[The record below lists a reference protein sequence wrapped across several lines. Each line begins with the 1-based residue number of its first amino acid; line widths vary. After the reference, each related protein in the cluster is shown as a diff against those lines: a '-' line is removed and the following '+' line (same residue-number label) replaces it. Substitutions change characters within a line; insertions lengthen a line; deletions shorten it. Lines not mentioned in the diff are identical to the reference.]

1 MPQFQNVKPLR
12 DSLIGLVVALISIPI
27 SMGYSQIAGLPP
39 VYGLYGSV
47 LPILVFGLVTTSPR
61 FVFGVDAAP
70 AALVGAILVTLK
82 ITPESPEAIAAVPVI
97 TLITAGWLLLF
108 WLFKANT
115 LLKYI
120 SSPVMGG
127 FITGISTTIILMQL
141 PKLFGGSAGAGEGLE
156 LFAHIAEQ
164 LSLFHPL
171 SFALGAG
178 TLLLIL
184 VSKKL
189 DPRIP
194 TSVILMLLG
203 ALASRLFNLQQYGV
217 KLLPAVAAGLPL
229 PKLPDAL
236 LLRQLF
242 RRLVMPCL
250 TVALVIT
257 SETLLAT
264 NNLGLAHDDKIQ
276 PRQELLAYALGN
288 FSSAL
293 FGCLPVNGSISRSGI
308 ADQFGV
314 SSQLMSIVAGLAML
328 GILFFG
334 TGFIAWLPVPVL
346 TGIVISA
353 LIGTLEFH
361 LASKLRKADWKE
373 WFIFYAAFFAVLL
386 FGTVYGVAVGVAL
399 SAVVFIKRSSSPPSS
414 LVGYDSVDDAFHPL
428 DRSYGAAPIPTVV
441 IYRFTGALFYA
452 NIDRFQEELFAAVK
466 EDTRTVIV
474 DSAGIGSLDVTAA
487 ERLLLISRKL
497 ADQGR
502 RFYLAGH
509 VGQLNDQLRAMGAG
523 DLIYHGAVYRTIP
536 LALEAAGIHKPY
548 PLEAV
553 PEEKPLPQLHLS
565 EYEWA
570 FGKGADKS
578 LDAFAR
584 ETAKRFLRANTVD
597 DNESLYDEQLRFSD
611 GYWAPAD
618 EDTFLNLLAL
628 HLEENGDPEQVDKL
642 LDRIFA
648 HHLELERRLIDAPD
662 EVLTRFIRRRRA
674 RRERMKR
681 QNPRLYERYILAQE
695 KYFTERAWEDPEL
708 DRRIAAVKARIDRED
723 AEKDA
728 EAK

>member
-1 MPQFQNVKPLR
+1 
-12 DSLIGLVVALISIPI
+12 
-27 SMGYSQIAGLPP
+27 
-39 VYGLYGSV
+39 
-47 LPILVFGLVTTSPR
+47 
-61 FVFGVDAAP
+61 
-70 AALVGAILVTLK
+70 
-82 ITPESPEAIAAVPVI
+82 
-97 TLITAGWLLLF
+97 
-108 WLFKANT
+108 
-115 LLKYI
+115 
-120 SSPVMGG
+120 
-127 FITGISTTIILMQL
+127 
-141 PKLFGGSAGAGEGLE
+141 
-156 LFAHIAEQ
+156 
-164 LSLFHPL
+164 
-171 SFALGAG
+171 
-178 TLLLIL
+178 
-184 VSKKL
+184 
-189 DPRIP
+189 
-194 TSVILMLLG
+194 MLLG
-203 ALASRLFNLQQYGV
+203 ALASRLLNLQQYGV
-217 KLLPAVAAGLPL
+217 RLLPAVAAGLPL

-236 LLRQLF
+236 LLRTLARQLA
-242 RRLVMPCL
+242 MPCL
-250 TVALVIT
+250 TVAVVIT

-264 NNLGLAHDDKIQ
+264 NNFAMAHDDRID
-276 PRQELLAYALGN
+276 PRRELMAYAAGN
-288 FSSAL
+288 FASAL

-314 SSQLMSIVAGLAML
+314 SSQLMSIVAGFAML

-361 LASKLRKADWKE
+361 LARKLRKADWKE

-399 SAVVFIKRSSSPPSS
+399 SAVVFIKRSSAPPSS
-414 LVGYDSVDDAFHPL
+414 LVGYDAVDDAFHPL
-428 DRSYGAAPIPTVV
+428 DRRYGAAPIPEVV

-452 NIDRFQEELFAAVK
+452 NIDRFQEELLAAVK
-466 EDTRTVIV
+466 EDTRIVIV

-487 ERLLLISRKL
+487 ERLLLISHKL
-497 ADQGR
+497 QSQGR
-502 RFYLAGH
+502 RLYLAGH

-523 DLIYHGAVYRTIP
+523 ELIYHGAVYRTIP

-553 PEEKPLPQLHLS
+553 PEDKPLPQLNLS

-597 DNESLYDEQLRFSD
+597 DNESLYDEELRFSD

-618 EDTFLNLLAL
+618 EDAFLNLLAL
-628 HLEENGDPEQVDKL
+628 HLEENGDSEQVDKL
-642 LDRIFA
+642 LERIMH

-674 RRERMKR
+674 RKERMRK
-681 QNPRLYERYILAQE
+681 QNPRLYERYCLAQE
-695 KYFTERAWEDPEL
+695 RYYAERAWQDPEL
-708 DRRIAAVKARIDRED
+708 DRRIAAVKARIDEED
-723 AEKDA
+723 AATAKA
-728 EAK
+728 EE

>member
-1 MPQFQNVKPLR
+1 MQQFQNARPLR

-47 LPILVFGLVTTSPR
+47 LPILVYGLLTSSPR

-97 TLITAGWLLLF
+97 TLITTGWLLLF

-120 SSPVMGG
+120 SAPVMGG
-127 FITGISTTIILMQL
+127 FITGISSTIILMQL

-156 LFAHIAEQ
+156 LFRHIAEQ

-178 TLLLIL
+178 TLILIL
-184 VSKKL
+184 VSKKI

-203 ALASRLFNLQQYGV
+203 ALASRLLNLQQYGV

-236 LLRQLF
+236 LLRTLARQLA
-242 RRLVMPCL
+242 MPCL
-250 TVALVIT
+250 TVAVVIT

-264 NNLGLAHDDKIQ
+264 NNFAMAHDDRID
-276 PRQELLAYALGN
+276 PRRELMAYAAGN
-288 FSSAL
+288 FASAL

-314 SSQLMSIVAGLAML
+314 SSQLMSVVAGFAML

-361 LASKLRKADWKE
+361 LARKLRKADWKE

-399 SAVVFIKRSSSPPSS
+399 SAVVFIKRSSAPPSS
-414 LVGYDSVDDAFHPL
+414 LVGYDAVDDAFHPL
-428 DRSYGAAPIPTVV
+428 DRRYGAAPIPEVV

-452 NIDRFQEELFAAVK
+452 NIDRFQVELFAAVK

-487 ERLLLISRKL
+487 ERLLLISHKL
-497 ADQGR
+497 QSQGR
-502 RFYLAGH
+502 RLYLAGH

-523 DLIYHGAVYRTIP
+523 ELIYHGAVYRTIP
-536 LALEAAGIHKPY
+536 LALEA
-548 PLEAV
+548 V
-553 PEEKPLPQLHLS
+553 PEDKPLPQLNLS

-597 DNESLYDEQLRFSD
+597 DNESLYDEELRFSD

-618 EDTFLNLLAL
+618 EDAFLNLLAL
-628 HLEENGDPEQVDKL
+628 HLEENGDSEQVDKL
-642 LDRIFA
+642 LERIMH

-674 RRERMKR
+674 RKERMRK
-681 QNPRLYERYILAQE
+681 QNPRLYERYCLAQE
-695 KYFTERAWEDPEL
+695 RYYAERAWQDPEL
-708 DRRIAAVKARIDRED
+708 DRRIAAVKARIDEED
-723 AEKDA
+723 AATAKA
-728 EAK
+728 EE